1 MPSPLTLPIVAG
13 LSIIGGL
20 GGIWLGHSAVD
31 QVNPFFFSEP
41 EPRFHADQVPY
52 RSPDWAQ
59 VRATEEALSAGSEIV
74 SCIGCRNW
82 PQEYRPIR
90 DAAFASF
97 DSAEYEWSPAVSRG
111 AARSSDIAYGPA
123 PEPAPESPATTAE
136 PDAEWRRLQAYS
148 SYPVD
153 ARERRSA
160 ADELNDEAIAAAE
173 DEAMD
178 AGDDSGTE

>member
-1 MPSPLTLPIVAG
+1 MPSPMTLPIVAG

-31 QVNPFFFSEP
+31 QVNPFFFNQP
-41 EPRFHADQVPY
+41 ETRFHADSTPY

-59 VRATEEALSAGSEIV
+59 VRALEEAQNAGSEIV

-90 DAAFASF
+90 DAAFQVIDGNQDGWSAS
-97 DSAEYEWSPAVSRG
+97 
-111 AARSSDIAYGPA
+111 AAAIETPA
-123 PEPAPESPATTAE
+123 PRPAAATASAE
-136 PDAEWRRLQAYS
+136 PDPEWQRLQAYS

-153 ARERRSA
+153 SRQRRTA
-160 ADELNDEAIAAAE
+160 ADDLNDETLAAAE
-173 DEAMD
+173 DEAIEAED
-178 AGDDSGTE
+178 ETGTE

>member
-20 GGIWLGHSAVD
+20 GGIWLGHSAID

-41 EPRFHADQVPY
+41 QTRFHADSVPY

-59 VRATEEALSAGSEIV
+59 VNAAEQAQAIEGEIT
-74 SCIGCRNW
+74 SCVGCLNW

-90 DAAFASF
+90 DAAFRSMDYGQEVWPASI
-97 DSAEYEWSPAVSRG
+97 STAVPA
-111 AARSSDIAYGPA
+111 ASSNQA
-123 PEPAPESPATTAE
+123 PEPAPRAAE
-136 PDAEWRRLQAYS
+136 PDPDWQRVQAYS

-153 ARERRSA
+153 ARERRAAA
-160 ADELNDEAIAAAE
+160 ADAADTDDEIVAAV
-173 DEAMD
+173 DDAMD
-178 AGDDSGTE
+178 GGDDSGSE

>member
-1 MPSPLTLPIVAG
+1 MPSPFTLPIVAG

-20 GGIWLGHSAVD
+20 GGIWLGHSAID

-41 EPRFHADQVPY
+41 EPRFHADAVPY

-59 VRATEEALSAGSEIV
+59 VRVLEEARNAGSEIV

-90 DAAFASF
+90 DAAFSSF
-97 DSAEYEWSPAVSRG
+97 DGGADGWSASAPSLETRE
-111 AARSSDIAYGPA
+111 
-123 PEPAPESPATTAE
+123 PEPAAVVAAE
-136 PDAEWRRLQAYS
+136 PDPERQRVQAYS

-153 ARERRSA
+153 ARERRTA
-160 ADELNDEAIAAAE
+160 ADELNDDAMAAAE
-173 DEAMD
+173 DEAIE
-178 AGDDSGTE
+178 AGDEFAAE